1 MLRRERDDMASV
13 QDDIAGSAGLTAQEK
28 RGHRVLIFRRIV
40 ACVVLI
46 LICVIALFP
55 FITLLINLTKDHA
68 TLTSTFN
75 LLPGSNF
82 LTNLKNALNDPNKP
96 VVQAMGNSFIVAAIT
111 CILSVYVAALT
122 AYGLYAYD
130 FRFKKPA
137 FVAIMFVL
145 MVPTQVSALGYV
157 DLVKSVGMYN
167 QLIPLI
173 FPTIAAPGVFFFI
186 KQYMES
192 SLPMEI
198 VEAGRIDGGHE
209 FYIFNFVAMP
219 ILKPAMAVQ
228 LIFQFVASWN
238 NYFLPQLLMDTNS
251 KNATLPLVIAGL
263 NAEANGN
270 FDLGKV
276 YMVLGIAIIP
286 LIIVYLCLS
295 KFIIRGVALGS
306 VKG

>member
-1 MLRRERDDMASV
+1 M
-13 QDDIAGSAGLTAQEK
+13 K
-28 RGHRVLIFRRIV
+28 
-40 ACVVLI
+40 
-46 LICVIALFP
+46 
-55 FITLLINLTKDHA
+55 
-68 TLTSTFN
+68 STFN

-111 CILSVYVAALT
+111 CILSVY
-122 AYGLYAYD
+122 
-130 FRFKKPA
+130 
-137 FVAIMFVL
+137 
-145 MVPTQVSALGYV
+145 
-157 DLVKSVGMYN
+157 
-167 QLIPLI
+167 
-173 FPTIAAPGVFFFI
+173 
-186 KQYMES
+186 
-192 SLPMEI
+192 
-198 VEAGRIDGGHE
+198 
-209 FYIFNFVAMP
+209 
-219 ILKPAMAVQ
+219 
-228 LIFQFVASWN
+228 VASWN

>member
-1 MLRRERDDMASV
+1 M
-13 QDDIAGSAGLTAQEK
+13 K
-28 RGHRVLIFRRIV
+28 
-40 ACVVLI
+40 
-46 LICVIALFP
+46 
-55 FITLLINLTKDHA
+55 
-68 TLTSTFN
+68 STFN

-111 CILSVYVAALT
+111 CILSVY
-122 AYGLYAYD
+122 
-130 FRFKKPA
+130 
-137 FVAIMFVL
+137 
-145 MVPTQVSALGYV
+145 
-157 DLVKSVGMYN
+157 
-167 QLIPLI
+167 
-173 FPTIAAPGVFFFI
+173 
-186 KQYMES
+186 
-192 SLPMEI
+192 
-198 VEAGRIDGGHE
+198 
-209 FYIFNFVAMP
+209 
-219 ILKPAMAVQ
+219 
-228 LIFQFVASWN
+228 VASWN

-276 YMVLGIAIIP
+276 YMVLGIAIIS

>member
-1 MLRRERDDMASV
+1 M
-13 QDDIAGSAGLTAQEK
+13 K
-28 RGHRVLIFRRIV
+28 
-40 ACVVLI
+40 
-46 LICVIALFP
+46 
-55 FITLLINLTKDHA
+55 
-68 TLTSTFN
+68 STFN

-111 CILSVYVAALT
+111 CILSVYVA
-122 AYGLYAYD
+122 
-130 FRFKKPA
+130 
-137 FVAIMFVL
+137 
-145 MVPTQVSALGYV
+145 
-157 DLVKSVGMYN
+157 
-167 QLIPLI
+167 
-173 FPTIAAPGVFFFI
+173 
-186 KQYMES
+186 
-192 SLPMEI
+192 
-198 VEAGRIDGGHE
+198 
-209 FYIFNFVAMP
+209 
-219 ILKPAMAVQ
+219 
-228 LIFQFVASWN
+228 SWN
-238 NYFLPQLLMDTNS
+238 NYFFPQLLMDTNS

>member
-1 MLRRERDDMASV
+1 MRRRGRDDMAAV
-13 QDDIAGSAGLTAQEK
+13 HDDIAGGAELTAQEK
-28 RGHRVLIFRRIV
+28 RGHRILIFRRIV
-40 ACVVLI
+40 AYVVLI
-46 LICVIALFP
+46 LVCVIALFP
-55 FITLLINLTKDHA
+55 FVTLLINLTKDHA

-75 LLPGSNF
+75 LLPGDNF
-82 LTNLKNALNDPNKP
+82 LVNLKNALNDPNKP
-96 VVQAMGNSFIVAAIT
+96 VIQAMGNSFIVAAIT
-111 CILSVYVAALT
+111 CIASVYIAALT

-130 FRFKKPA
+130 FRLKKAA
-137 FVAIMFVL
+137 FVAI
-145 MVPTQVSALGYV
+145 VPTQVSALGYV
-157 DLVKSVGMYN
+157 DLVKSVEMYN
-167 QLIPLI
+167 HLLPLI

-228 LIFQFVASWN
+228 LIFQFVSSWN

-286 LIIVYLCLS
+286 LITVYLCLS

>member
-1 MLRRERDDMASV
+1 MAKNTTL
-13 QDDIAGSAGLTAQEK
+13 SASEI
-28 RGHRVLIFRRIV
+28 RGHRFLILRRVIAYIVLIV
-40 ACVVLI
+40 
-46 LICVIALFP
+46 ICVIALFP
-55 FITLLINLTKDHA
+55 FVTLLVNLTKDHA

-75 LLPGSNF
+75 LIPGDNF
-82 LTNLKNALNDPNKP
+82 LNNMEKVMTDTNLSLFRS
-96 VVQAMGNSFIVAAIT
+96 MFNSFVVAALS
-111 CILSVYVAALT
+111 CVLSVYIATLT

-130 FRFKKPA
+130 FRLKKAA
-137 FVAIMFVL
+137 FIFIMVIL

-157 DLVKSVGMYN
+157 DMVKSWGMANSY
-167 QLIPLI
+167 IPLI
-173 FPTIAAPGVFFFI
+173 FPMIAAPGVFFFV

-209 FYIFNFVAMP
+209 FFIFNRIVLP

-228 LIFQFVASWN
+228 MIFQFVASWN
-238 NYFLPQLLMDTNS
+238 NYFMPQLLIDTNN
-251 KNATLPLVIAGL
+251 KNATLPLVIAAL
-263 NAEANGN
+263 NAEANRN

-286 LIIVYLCLS
+286 LIIIYLCLS

>member
-1 MLRRERDDMASV
+1 M
-13 QDDIAGSAGLTAQEK
+13 
-28 RGHRVLIFRRIV
+28 
-40 ACVVLI
+40 
-46 LICVIALFP
+46 
-55 FITLLINLTKDHA
+55 TKDHA
-68 TLTSTFN
+68 TLKSTFN

-111 CILSVYVAALT
+111 CILSVY
-122 AYGLYAYD
+122 
-130 FRFKKPA
+130 
-137 FVAIMFVL
+137 
-145 MVPTQVSALGYV
+145 
-157 DLVKSVGMYN
+157 
-167 QLIPLI
+167 
-173 FPTIAAPGVFFFI
+173 
-186 KQYMES
+186 
-192 SLPMEI
+192 
-198 VEAGRIDGGHE
+198 
-209 FYIFNFVAMP
+209 
-219 ILKPAMAVQ
+219 
-228 LIFQFVASWN
+228 VASWN

-276 YMVLGIAIIP
+276 YMVLGIAIIS

>member
-1 MLRRERDDMASV
+1 MAKNKTLSAKEIRGRRLLILRRV
-13 QDDIAGSAGLTAQEK
+13 IAYF
-28 RGHRVLIFRRIV
+28 VLIV
-40 ACVVLI
+40 VCVVAI
-46 LICVIALFP
+46 FP
-55 FITLLINLTKDHA
+55 FVTLLVNLTKDHA

-75 LLPGSNF
+75 LFPGKEFLNNWNKVIDDSN
-82 LTNLKNALNDPNKP
+82 LALF
-96 VVQAMGNSFIVAAIT
+96 QSMFNSFIVAAIS
-111 CILSVYVAALT
+111 CVVSVYIATLT

-130 FRFKKPA
+130 FRLKKFA
-137 FVAIMFVL
+137 FIFIMVIL

-157 DLVKSVGMYN
+157 NMVRSWGMTNSY
-167 QLIPLI
+167 IPLI
-173 FPTIAAPGVFFFI
+173 FPMLAAPGVFFFV

-192 SLPMEI
+192 SLPLEI

-209 FYIFNFVAMP
+209 FYIFNFVVMP

-228 LIFQFVASWN
+228 MIFQFVASWN
-238 NYFLPQLLMDTNS
+238 SYFMPQLLIDTNN

-263 NAEANGN
+263 QAEANRN

>member
-1 MLRRERDDMASV
+1 MAVVDDLSGATGLSVQERRGRRMLILRRILAY
-13 QDDIAGSAGLTAQEK
+13 I
-28 RGHRVLIFRRIV
+28 VLIAV
-40 ACVVLI
+40 CVV
-46 LICVIALFP
+46 ALFP
-55 FITLLINLTKDHA
+55 FVTLLINMTKDHA
-68 TLTSTFN
+68 TLVSTFD
-75 LLPGSNF
+75 LIPRTNF
-82 LTNLKNALNDPNKP
+82 ITNFEKMLMDTNKP
-96 VVQAMGNSFIVAAIT
+96 VFQAMGNSFIVATIS
-111 CILSVYVAALT
+111 CLLSVYVAALT

-130 FRFKKPA
+130 FKLKKAA
-137 FVAIMFVL
+137 FVFIMLIL

-157 DLVKSVGMYN
+157 DMVKGMGFYN
-167 QLIPLI
+167 SFIPLI

-251 KNATLPLVIAGL
+251 PNATLPLVIAGL

-295 KFIIRGVALGS
+295 KFIIRGIALGS

>member
-1 MLRRERDDMASV
+1 MAVVDD
-13 QDDIAGSAGLTAQEK
+13 LTGTPLSAQEK
-28 RGHRVLIFRRIV
+28 RGHRILILRRII
-40 ACVVLI
+40 AYVVLTVV
-46 LICVIALFP
+46 CVIALFP
-55 FITLLINLTKDHA
+55 FVTLLVNLTKDHA

-75 LLPGSNF
+75 LIPGKNF
-82 LTNLKNALNDPNKP
+82 MTNLNNVLADNFSGKRP
-96 VVQAMGNSFIVAAIT
+96 VFYAMLNSFVVASIS
-111 CILSVYVAALT
+111 CLLSVYIAALT
-122 AYGLYAYD
+122 AYGLYAYE
-130 FRFKKPA
+130 FKLKKAA
-137 FVAIMFVL
+137 FIFIMVIL

-157 DLVKSVGMYN
+157 DMVKNVMGLYN
-167 QLIPLI
+167 SYIPLI
-173 FPTIAAPGVFFFI
+173 FPMLAAPGVFFFI

-209 FYIFNFVAMP
+209 FYIFNFVVMP

-238 NYFLPQLLMDTNS
+238 SYFLPQLLMDTNS
-251 KNATLPLVIAGL
+251 KNATLPLIIAGL
-263 NAEANGN
+263 QAEANGN

-295 KFIIRGVALGS
+295 KFIIRGIALGS

>member
-1 MLRRERDDMASV
+1 MAV
-13 QDDIAGSAGLTAQEK
+13 VDDIAGSNGLSAQEK
-28 RGHRVLIFRRIV
+28 RGRRLLIFRRII
-40 ACVVLI
+40 AYIVLI
-46 LICVIALFP
+46 VVCVIALFP
-55 FITLLINLTKDHA
+55 FVTLLINLTKDHA

-75 LLPGSNF
+75 LIPGAEFLNNF
-82 LTNLKNALNDPNKP
+82 QKVLKDTNKP
-96 VVQAMGNSFIVAAIT
+96 VFQAMGNSFIVAAIS
-111 CILSVYVAALT
+111 CLLSVYVAALT

-130 FRFKKPA
+130 FKLKKAA
-137 FVAIMFVL
+137 FIFIMVIL

-157 DLVKSVGMYN
+157 EMVKSMGMYN
-167 QLIPLI
+167 SFIPLI

-209 FYIFNFVAMP
+209 FYIFNFVVMP

-251 KNATLPLVIAGL
+251 PNATLPLVIAGL

-295 KFIIRGVALGS
+295 KFIIRGIALGS

>member
-1 MLRRERDDMASV
+1 M
-13 QDDIAGSAGLTAQEK
+13 K
-28 RGHRVLIFRRIV
+28 
-40 ACVVLI
+40 
-46 LICVIALFP
+46 
-55 FITLLINLTKDHA
+55 
-68 TLTSTFN
+68 STFN

-111 CILSVYVAALT
+111 CIFSVY
-122 AYGLYAYD
+122 
-130 FRFKKPA
+130 
-137 FVAIMFVL
+137 
-145 MVPTQVSALGYV
+145 
-157 DLVKSVGMYN
+157 
-167 QLIPLI
+167 
-173 FPTIAAPGVFFFI
+173 
-186 KQYMES
+186 
-192 SLPMEI
+192 
-198 VEAGRIDGGHE
+198 
-209 FYIFNFVAMP
+209 
-219 ILKPAMAVQ
+219 
-228 LIFQFVASWN
+228 VASWN

>member
-1 MLRRERDDMASV
+1 
-13 QDDIAGSAGLTAQEK
+13 
-28 RGHRVLIFRRIV
+28 
-40 ACVVLI
+40 
-46 LICVIALFP
+46 
-55 FITLLINLTKDHA
+55 
-68 TLTSTFN
+68 
-75 LLPGSNF
+75 
-82 LTNLKNALNDPNKP
+82 
-96 VVQAMGNSFIVAAIT
+96 
-111 CILSVYVAALT
+111 
-122 AYGLYAYD
+122 
-130 FRFKKPA
+130 
-137 FVAIMFVL
+137 
-145 MVPTQVSALGYV
+145 
-157 DLVKSVGMYN
+157 
-167 QLIPLI
+167 
-173 FPTIAAPGVFFFI
+173 
-186 KQYMES
+186 
-192 SLPMEI
+192 MEI

-238 NYFLPQLLMDTNS
+238 TYFLPQLLMDTNS

>member
-1 MLRRERDDMASV
+1 M
-13 QDDIAGSAGLTAQEK
+13 
-28 RGHRVLIFRRIV
+28 
-40 ACVVLI
+40 
-46 LICVIALFP
+46 
-55 FITLLINLTKDHA
+55 TKDHA
-68 TLTSTFN
+68 TLKSTFN

-111 CILSVYVAALT
+111 CILSVY
-122 AYGLYAYD
+122 
-130 FRFKKPA
+130 
-137 FVAIMFVL
+137 
-145 MVPTQVSALGYV
+145 
-157 DLVKSVGMYN
+157 
-167 QLIPLI
+167 
-173 FPTIAAPGVFFFI
+173 
-186 KQYMES
+186 
-192 SLPMEI
+192 
-198 VEAGRIDGGHE
+198 
-209 FYIFNFVAMP
+209 
-219 ILKPAMAVQ
+219 
-228 LIFQFVASWN
+228 VASWN